1 MIKSPRYINV
11 KVIPRSSH
19 QQLIRLDKY
28 HYKVKLVSPPE
39 KGKANQE
46 LIGLLAKHF
55 NVSPWH
61 VSIVNG
67 HTSAQKLIKI
77 DLTVK

>member
-1 MIKSPRYINV
+1 MIKSPRYLNV
-11 KVIPRSSH
+11 KVVARSSR
-19 QQLIRLDKY
+19 QKLIKIDDH
-28 HYKVKLVSPPE
+28 HYRAKIISPPE

-46 LIGLLAKHF
+46 LIGLLAEHF
-55 NVSPWH
+55 DVSPWL

-77 DLTVK
+77 DITI